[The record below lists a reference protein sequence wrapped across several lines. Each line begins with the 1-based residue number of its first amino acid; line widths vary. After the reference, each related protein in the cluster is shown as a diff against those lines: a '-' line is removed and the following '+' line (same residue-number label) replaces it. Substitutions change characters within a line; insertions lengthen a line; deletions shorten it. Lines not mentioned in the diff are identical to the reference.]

1 MPTNMPSHVTSKHP
15 LIAHKL
21 SLLRDKNSSA
31 KQSRELLE
39 EIAYLLAYEAMQDLD
54 LKEIGQMESPL
65 APYTG
70 EAIKDKIGLVPV
82 LRSGLSLVNGFLTMI
97 PTARILHIGLYR
109 EQISLQPVEY
119 YNKLPKEPNVDLC
132 IVLDP
137 MVATGGTSVE
147 TINILKDWG
156 VKRIKFVCVCASKAG
171 LEALL
176 EAHPDVTIYT
186 GVVDETLS
194 KEGYIV
200 PGFGDCG
207 DRIYQTKN

>member
-1 MPTNMPSHVTSKHP
+1 MPNHTISKHP

-21 SLLRDKNSSA
+21 SLLRDKNTKA

-39 EIAYLLAYEAMQDLD
+39 EIAYLLAYESMQDLEM
-54 LKEIGQMESPL
+54 KEIGQLESPL

-70 EAIKDKIGLVPV
+70 EALKDKIGLVPI
-82 LRSGLSLVNGFLTMI
+82 LRSGLGLVNGFLTMV
-97 PTARILHIGLYR
+97 PSARILHLGLYR

-132 IVLDP
+132 VVLDP

-147 TINILKDWG
+147 AISILKDWG
-156 VKRIKFVCVCASKAG
+156 IKRIKFVCVCASKIG
-171 LEALL
+171 LDALH
-176 EAHPDVTIYT
+176 EAHPDVTVYAGAI
-186 GVVDETLS
+186 DDTLS
-194 KEGYIV
+194 KEGYII

-207 DRIYQTKN
+207 DRIYQTNH